1 MFHCTVD
8 GCCCGSSS
16 SGMRSPAAVCLCNF
30 LKSDYN
36 ALMPYY
42 TPEIPPIL
50 LAPTTLPLP
59 CRASTPPLPTPPPHR
74 VAEDGSAEFEADVVA
89 DKDEDEEE
97 AAAATGTAVGDC
109 GLFCDVQMMDCVL

>member
-16 SGMRSPAAVCLCNF
+16 SGMRPPAVACLCNF

-42 TPEIPPIL
+42 TPEIPIL

-59 CRASTPPLPTPPPHR
+59 CRASTPPLPTPPPHS
-74 VAEDGSAEFEADVVA
+74 VAEDGSAEFVADVVA
-89 DKDEDEEE
+89 DKDEDEDE